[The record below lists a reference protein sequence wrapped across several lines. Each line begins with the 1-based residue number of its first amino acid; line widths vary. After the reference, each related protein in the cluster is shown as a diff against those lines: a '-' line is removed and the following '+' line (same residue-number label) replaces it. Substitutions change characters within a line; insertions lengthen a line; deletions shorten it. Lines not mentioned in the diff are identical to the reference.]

1 VLVRVV
7 CLSRVRTELNPEM
20 LSLALSQNSDT
31 DTSGKYVMRSVIYNR
46 RPIHNTRR
54 QPENEQ
60 ELCLVLES
68 SGCGV

>member
-1 VLVRVV
+1 
-7 CLSRVRTELNPEM
+7 M
-20 LSLALSQNSDT
+20 LSLALSQNSDI

-60 ELCLVLES
+60 ELSLVLES